1 MRGRQT
7 TGTRRIKRAVIIG
20 NSGGGKST
28 LARRLSSAWR
38 SPHVEIDSLL
48 WQPGWELTPVEIY
61 NIEHARLIAEENWII
76 DGLGRLDS
84 IPDRLARATDIVVV
98 DMPLWMHFWL
108 AAERQ
113 IRWSTGGI
121 ENPPA
126 GLTKMPSTEALFRT
140 IWEVK
145 SNAENGFFGSARL
158 PNSTSSKIG
167 RERHRRSRCA
177 LSSPLPLAGEVDA
190 LGRARRVGE
199 EARTSTIKEPPPQP
213 SPASDRK
220 REREQTA
227 IAPRAP
233 EIFEGAHRRP
243 R

>member
-1 MRGRQT
+1 M
-7 TGTRRIKRAVIIG
+7 KRAVIIG

-98 DMPLWMHFWL
+98 DMPLWVHFWL

-113 IRWSTGGI
+113 MQWSTGAI

-126 GLTKMPSTEALFRT
+126 GLAKMPSTEALFRT
-140 IWEVK
+140 IWEVDQ
-145 SNAENGFFGSARL
+145 NWMPEIRRL
-158 PNSTSSKIG
+158 VSLEEQRGKPVF
-167 RERHRRSRCA
+167 R
-177 LSSPLPLAGEVDA
+177 LSSSAELNE
-190 LGRARRVGE
+190 
-199 EARTSTIKEPPPQP
+199 
-213 SPASDRK
+213 
-220 REREQTA
+220 
-227 IAPRAP
+227 
-233 EIFEGAHRRP
+233 FENRS
-243 R
+243 